1 MDDNAVSGP
10 RWPVRPIESDEFT
23 AFARVCGTALLSA
36 RAPEDEEFRRP
47 LTRLDRTLAAF
58 DGDRMVGTTV
68 VHPFTMTLPG
78 GPRPVAGVSAV
89 GVWPT
94 HRRRG
99 VLSALMRRQ
108 LADVHE
114 AGESVAALF
123 ATEGAIYGR
132 FGYGPASRT
141 IRARML
147 TRETALRPD
156 VPRDASLSLSLGL
169 LADMRKEMEQVHE
182 TVAARRVG
190 EFQRDGAWWDLLLR
204 DEPDERGGYAA
215 KLCVVAANASG
226 PQGYAVYRTKGGW
239 DDEVPD
245 GRMEVA
251 QVFSTTPAAEA
262 LLWEHLL
269 GRDLVS
275 EVSVDMLPDDTPL
288 PHLLADRGR
297 LRAAVGEPLWIR
309 LVDLPRALE
318 ERSYA
323 APVDTVLEVA
333 DRDCPWNA
341 GRWRL
346 RADGAGSVQCVRTEA
361 EPDLVVD
368 VSQLGAAYLGSTRLG
383 SYTAAGMAT
392 ETAPRAAAELDLAL
406 TIDHEPFCS
415 VVF

>member
-23 AFARVCGTALLSA
+23 DFARVCGTALLSS

-47 LTRLDRTLAAF
+47 VTDLRRTLAAF

-68 VHPFTMTLPG
+68 VHPFTMALPG

-108 LADVHE
+108 LSDVHE

-123 ATEGAIYGR
+123 ASEGAIYGR
-132 FGYGPASRT
+132 FGYGPANWT
-141 IRARML
+141 VRARML

-156 VPRDASLSLSLGL
+156 VPRDGSLSLRLGL
-169 LADMRKEMEQVHE
+169 IAEMRKEMEQVHGA
-182 TVAARRVG
+182 VAARRVG
-190 EFQRDGAWWDLLLR
+190 EFQRSGAWWDLLMR
-204 DEPDERGGYAA
+204 DEPGERDGFAA
-215 KLCVVAANASG
+215 KLCVVAEDASG
-226 PQGYAVYRTKGGW
+226 PRGYAVYRTKGGW
-239 DDEVPD
+239 RDEAPD
-245 GRMEVA
+245 GRLEVA
-251 QVFSTTPAAEA
+251 QFFAASPAAEA

-275 EVSVDMLPDDTPL
+275 EVSADMLPADTPL
-288 PHLLADRGR
+288 YHLLADRHR
-297 LRAAVGEPLWIR
+297 LRAAVGESLWIR

-323 APVDTVLEVA
+323 VPVDTVLEVA

-346 RADGAGSVQCVRTEA
+346 RADGAGSAECVRTE
-361 EPDLVVD
+361 EDPDLAVD
-368 VSQLGAAYLGSTRLG
+368 VSQLGAAYLGSTKLNT
-383 SYTAAGMAT
+383 YTAAGLASERT
-392 ETAPRAAAELDLAL
+392 PRAAAKLDLAL